1 MAHILSV
8 TGGQFITSA
17 GLPEGGGKAYGQP
30 EMVVVDIRAGD
41 EEDAGPALQRAEGD
55 VPADLRRKGCD
66 SGILADQVLSGL
78 GDEFA
83 HGLVN
88 GEGTCRH
95 EVSLSREGAM
105 GVWLALLT

>member
-1 MAHILSV
+1 MRQIFAV
-8 TGGQFITSA
+8 TGASSYRPPVLLKVA
-17 GLPEGGGKAYGQP
+17 ARPYGQP

-55 VPADLRRKGCD
+55 VPADLCRKGRD
-66 SGILADQVLSGL
+66 SGILADEMPSGL

-88 GEGTCRH
+88 GEGACRH
-95 EVSLSREGAM
+95 EVCLFGEGVM

>member
-1 MAHILSV
+1 MGQIFSL
-8 TGGQFITSA
+8 TGGQFIPSA
-17 GLPEGGGKAYGQP
+17 GLPEGGSKAQWQP

-41 EEDAGPALQRAEGD
+41 EEDARPALQRAEGD
-55 VPADLRRKGCD
+55 VPADLCRKGRD

-95 EVSLSREGAM
+95 EVCLFGEGAM

>member
-1 MAHILSV
+1 
-8 TGGQFITSA
+8 
-17 GLPEGGGKAYGQP
+17 
-30 EMVVVDIRAGD
+30 MVAVDIRAGD

-55 VPADLRRKGCD
+55 VPADLCRKGRD

-83 HGLVN
+83 HGLVK

-95 EVSLSREGAM
+95 EVCLSGK
-105 GVWLALLT
+105 G

>member
-1 MAHILSV
+1 MGQIFSLA
-8 TGGQFITSA
+8 GGQFIPSA
-17 GLPEGGGKAYGQP
+17 GLTEGGGKAQWQP

-41 EEDAGPALQRAEGD
+41 EEDAGPVLQRAEGD
-55 VPADLRRKGCD
+55 VPADLSRKGRD

-88 GEGTCRH
+88 GEGRC
-95 EVSLSREGAM
+95 
-105 GVWLALLT
+105 